1 MMMFGLYAM
10 ADRGPADAVPFWT
23 FMLHGM
29 LRDRFGKKMS
39 KSKGNSVDP
48 LAWMDAYGT
57 DALRFT
63 FAWGANP
70 GADVPVSEDNV
81 AGARNFCNKLWNAT
95 RLALLNG
102 ATTAGDLPAELTG
115 PDAWIVSR
123 VNRVIE
129 EVEELYR
136 ADCQF
141 GKISDLLYHFAWD
154 EFCDWYLELAKV
166 SLADPATAPTTRR
179 VLGEVLDA
187 LLRLLH
193 PIMPYVTE
201 ALWTELTGAES
212 IVIAPWPTA
221 DPSRFEAA
229 AEAAIG
235 QLQAVV
241 LEVRR
246 FRSEQGVKPS
256 QRIPARFT
264 GLEAFETE
272 IRSLLRL
279 TEPDQRFTPT
289 ASLTTASGVR
299 IDLDLSTAIDVAAE
313 RARLGRDRAAAQKEL
328 DQTAGK
334 LANEKF
340 LTNAKP
346 EVVSSIRERNA
357 KAAAELER
365 IGTALAGLPA
375 E

>member
-1 MMMFGLYAM
+1 
-10 ADRGPADAVPFWT
+10 
-23 FMLHGM
+23 
-29 LRDRFGKKMS
+29 
-39 KSKGNSVDP
+39 
-48 LAWMDAYGT
+48 
-57 DALRFT
+57 
-63 FAWGANP
+63 
-70 GADVPVSEDNV
+70 
-81 AGARNFCNKLWNAT
+81 
-95 RLALLNG
+95 
-102 ATTAGDLPAELTG
+102 
-115 PDAWIVSR
+115 
-123 VNRVIE
+123 
-129 EVEELYR
+129 
-136 ADCQF
+136 
-141 GKISDLLYHFAWD
+141 
-154 EFCDWYLELAKV
+154 
-166 SLADPATAPTTRR
+166 
-179 VLGEVLDA
+179 
-187 LLRLLH
+187 
-193 PIMPYVTE
+193 MPYVTE

-221 DPSRFEAA
+221 DPSRFEPA

-235 QLQAVV
+235 ELQAVV

-264 GLEAFETE
+264 GLKAFETE

-289 ASLTTASGVR
+289 ASLTTAGGVR